1 MSIKLPQVLPQVVGA
16 APQSPGNITPATN
29 TYGTDN
35 VANLAKGMAHLAGSA
50 LTAAHYKRRD
60 REREERAALI
70 EDAKAKNDA
79 ETAKL
84 KRASSKFSR
93 DRLDLANGARD
104 IGASGGASGGAQG
117 VGKPQSN
124 ESLVRNARA
133 AFQGTFQGPQLG
145 PQKGSQK
152 GPQGKLAT
160 SGGYLGTSGKAA
172 YDGYDD
178 AVAALTKARAQGQ
191 EGLSP
196 EAQEAY
202 VLNTQASF
210 DATLRTYTNH
220 RNKAATAWNAAT
232 TQELINS
239 TSEAIESDGGNKS
252 TIGQL
257 KGYFRERGELMGEPK
272 EVTESKFE
280 AEIGRVVSN
289 FTKTLVKEAKISQT
303 VVSFEKAEKYLED
316 NTKYLSRDEKS
327 GLTLTLNIAK
337 SEVVNSQKAALAQS
351 QVRNQKNAVAKTVL
365 GWMEK
370 ADARTPLQGVAAAR
384 AGFYQWK
391 LDNSELP
398 NFADLSGQ
406 LSKAIDDASKDLQA
420 RHQGLMA
427 ELVNELYSPTEE
439 GGQGALS
446 PKEIAARSWDKIR
459 SIRSDLGM
467 SKEGRAALEGY
478 DKRDNE
484 DVAEAANA
492 EADRIVALYH
502 SDNVRAIIAEYGLRG
517 EGGGVDAQAV
527 QALYLKVLHS
537 NSKAVGK
544 VEGILDWILGKKTNA
559 SETAADTKVM
569 SQTLKSGKYPH
580 FMKDVFRQATS
591 RTKEGYDQ
599 EVDEAALQAIVKDYQ
614 SYIVSERW
622 KKGELDDKPLT
633 IAEWWKMDVDGQ
645 GLWDTTPDEPADN
658 QLIQSRYMDYARG
671 NVDPATLRI
680 GKVFQES
687 KFVPLLEIDGE
698 DVGATISKTPPPS
711 VFEWLKDQ
719 LVIKVTGG
727 QLTRE
732 DELRVYRRWNKVG
745 RATTVTAAIKNQK
758 DIATLNERRETLG
771 TGPRKEGATLNAYDR
786 NNLAV
791 IENDWGRLGGSI
803 FDSWSGYTA
812 GSPDGGA
819 GTAVRWHQSLRVASG
834 RAPTEYRS
842 HLYRQRLANFTS
854 VDELINKLPVDV
866 QEYVSSAGASDLS
879 AFFEDTSGTSVSED
893 YAEAAGIELNQESD
907 TPLAIAANVN
917 ALMFVR
923 SYVSEQVHRA
933 VRNTTLD
940 SVWEDLDT
948 IYEKGMIS
956 DSQRSAVDEK
966 QWSDYLKLW
975 NARNPKK
982 SKVVKSTRPPATGID
997 HRHEVESHRSA
1008 DRRFGVPRDKVETTV
1023 VDGGL
1028 KRRSKDD
1035 RDRFLKGTPSKR
1047 QSDIAILA
1055 KKVVSAK

>member
-50 LTAAHYKRRD
+50 LTASHYKRRD

-384 AGFYQWK
+384 AGFHQWK

-398 NFADLSGQ
+398 NFAGLSGQ
-406 LSKAIDDASKDLQA
+406 LSKAIDDASKDLQD

-446 PKEIAARSWDKIR
+446 PKELDARRWEKIR

-484 DVAEAANA
+484 DVAEAAN
-492 EADRIVALYH
+492 RIVALYH

-517 EGGGVDAQAV
+517 EGGGVDAKAV
-527 QALYLKVLHS
+527 QALYLKVLRS
-537 NSKAVGK
+537 NPKAVGK
-544 VEGILDWILGKKTNA
+544 VEGILDWILGKTTNA

-569 SQTLKSGKYPH
+569 SQTLKSGEYPQ
-580 FMKDVFRQATS
+580 FMKDVFRPATS
-591 RTKEGYDQ
+591 RTKGGYDQ
-599 EVDEAALQAIVKDYQ
+599 EVDEAALQAVVKDYQ

-645 GLWDTTPDEPADN
+645 GLWDSTPDNPEDN

-680 GKVFQES
+680 GKVFRKTLQES

-771 TGPRKEGATLNAYDR
+771 TGPRKEGATLNAHD
-786 NNLAV
+786 LDDIAV
-791 IENDWGRLGGSI
+791 IENDWGRMGGTI
-803 FDSWSGYTA
+803 FNSGSGYTA
-812 GSPDGGA
+812 GSPGGGA

-879 AFFEDTSGTSVSED
+879 AFFKDTSGTSVKED
-893 YAEAAGIELNQESD
+893 YADATGIELNQESD

-975 NARNPKK
+975 NARNPEK
-982 SKVVKSTRPPATGID
+982 SKVVKSTKL
-997 HRHEVESHRSA
+997 H
-1008 DRRFGVPRDKVETTV
+1008 PRDKVKTKV
-1023 VDGGL
+1023 VHSGL
-1028 KRRSKDD
+1028 RRRSEDDKDL
-1035 RDRFLKGTPSKR
+1035 FLKGTPSKR
-1047 QSDIAILA
+1047 QSVIDRLA